1 MTLAAVSAVDDILA
15 GIDATTAPPG
25 ILDEGAKREIRRAA
39 LTAVCVPGY
48 QVPFGSREM
57 PVARGWGSGGL
68 QVTLGVIGTDD
79 TVKVIDQGDDAGVN
93 ATNLRRLIAGST
105 GCAESA
111 DSREATVIQTRHR
124 VPEQPLHDG
133 HVLVLQVPVP
143 EPLRGVQ
150 RSVAECA
157 RMHAEADYS
166 TMWVSLYEDLVRNG
180 VITKSTGYPVLVGGR
195 YVMATTP
202 IPRWDV
208 PRLHQAEHLSLFG
221 AGREKRI
228 YAVPPHTDVEPL
240 TFDDV
245 PFEVEGPGDGAD
257 GVCVRCG
264 SDDTFLVEAGPGR
277 FACSDTEWCARVVD
291 GDADEVAHRAAAP
304 LHLLPDLTRRAGVQR
319 LQESHIPEPGVQGS
333 GFPERREAS
342 TGPEWA
348 LLVEGIGKVHGPGGA
363 AAVAGTGPEHG
374 TAVSPSSGAIVAAW
388 DVGFDVAPGEA
399 VGLIGESGS
408 GKSTVLRCIV
418 GDEQATAGRLFL
430 SAVDGGGTDVLG
442 LDGPARRRLRIATL
456 GIVHQDPSA
465 ELAMNVSAGGNIADR
480 LTAAGWRSYGAIRA
494 RAAELLDRV
503 EVPLSRMD
511 DPVRTFSGGM
521 RQRVQIAKALATDP
535 EVLLLD
541 EPTTGLDAS
550 VAAGVLDLLRGLLA
564 ERDVAAVVVS
574 HDFGVIEA
582 LTDRS
587 LVMQLGRVVERGLT
601 DQLFRDPH
609 HPYTQRLVAAA
620 RR

>member
-1 MTLAAVSAVDDILA
+1 MTTSLTAGVDELLAELDDA
-15 GIDATTAPPG
+15 APRPG

-68 QVTLGVIGTDD
+68 QVTLAVVGAAD

-93 ATNLRRLIAGST
+93 ATNLRRLIAASA
-105 GCAESA
+105 GCDETT
-111 DSREATVIQTRHR
+111 DSRASTVVQTRHR
-124 VPEQPLHDG
+124 VPEQELAPG
-133 HVLVLQVPVP
+133 QVLVLQVPVP

-150 RSVAECA
+150 KSMQECA

-180 VITKSTGYPVLVGGR
+180 VITRSTGYPVLVGGR

-208 PRLHQAEHLSLFG
+208 PRLHRCGQLNLFG

-228 YAVPPHTDVEPL
+228 YAVPPHTSVEPL

-245 PFEVEGPGDGAD
+245 PFEVEAAGGA
-257 GVCVRCG
+257 VCLRCG
-264 SDDTFLVEAGPGR
+264 SDDTFLVDAGAGR
-277 FACSDTEWCARVVD
+277 FACSDTEWCDRVRA
-291 GDADEVAHRAAAP
+291 GDADLAAHRALAP
-304 LHLLPDLTRRAGVQR
+304 LHLLPGATTPPGERLSSPQR
-319 LQESHIPEPGVQGS
+319 QESLT
-333 GFPERREAS
+333 
-342 TGPEWA
+342 TGLEWTLRA
-348 LLVEGIGKVHGPGGA
+348 EGIGKVHGPGGA
-363 AAVAGTGPEHG
+363 AAVEGTGPEHG
-374 TAVSPSSGAIVAAW
+374 TAVSPTTGAVVAAW

-399 VGLIGESGS
+399 LGLIGESGS
-408 GKSTVLRCIV
+408 GKSTVLRCLV
-418 GDEQATAGRLFL
+418 GDEHATAGRVHL
-430 SAVDGGGTDVLG
+430 SAVDGGATDVLT
-442 LDGPARRRLRIATL
+442 LDGATRRRLRVHTL
-456 GIVHQDPSA
+456 GIVHQDPA
-465 ELAMNVSAGGNIADR
+465 DGLVLDVTAGGNIAER
-480 LTAAGWRSYGAIRA
+480 LTAAGWRSYSAIRA

-535 EVLLLD
+535 TVLLLD

-550 VAAGVLDLLRGLLA
+550 VAAGVLDLLRSLLA

-574 HDFGVIEA
+574 HDFAVIEA

-587 LVMQLGRVVERGLT
+587 LVMQLGRVVEQGLT
-601 DQLFRDPH
+601 DRLFLDPH

>member
-1 MTLAAVSAVDDILA
+1 MTLATTTGVDDLLA
-15 GIDATTAPPG
+15 GIDATAPPAG

-68 QVTLGVIGTDD
+68 QVTLAVIGETD

-105 GCAESA
+105 GSTESA

-124 VPEQPLHDG
+124 VPEQPLSEG

-150 RSVAECA
+150 RSVVECA

-208 PRLHQAEHLSLFG
+208 PRLHRSEHLSLFG

-245 PFEVEGPGDGAD
+245 PFEVEGAQA
-257 GVCVRCG
+257 VCARCG
-264 SDDTFLVEAGPGR
+264 SDDTFLVDAGKGR

-291 GDADEVAHRAAAP
+291 GDADGVAHRKAAP
-304 LHLLPDLTRRAGVQR
+304 LHLLPDPTRRAGSPAVV
-319 LQESHIPEPGVQGS
+319 QESHVAVPQVHER
-333 GFPERREAS
+333 GFPELA
-342 TGPEWA
+342 GPEWA
-348 LLVEGIGKVHGPGGA
+348 LLVEGVGKVHGPGGA
-363 AAVAGTGPEHG
+363 AAVPGTGPEHR
-374 TAVSPSSGAIVAAW
+374 TAVSPATGAIVAAW

-408 GKSTVLRCIV
+408 GKSTVLRCVV
-418 GDEQATAGRLFL
+418 GDERATAGRMFL
-430 SAVDGGGTDVLG
+430 SAVDGGATDVFT

-456 GIVHQDPSA
+456 GIVHQDPSDG
-465 ELAMNVSAGGNIADR
+465 LALNVTAGGNIAER

-535 EVLLLD
+535 TVLLLD

-550 VAAGVLDLLRGLLA
+550 VAAGVLDLLRSLLA

-574 HDFGVIEA
+574 HDFAVIEA

-587 LVMQLGRVVERGLT
+587 LVMQLGRVVEQGLT

>member
-1 MTLAAVSAVDDILA
+1 MTLAAVSGVDDLLA
-15 GIDATTAPPG
+15 GIDATAAPAG

-68 QVTLGVIGTDD
+68 QVTLAVIGADD

-124 VPEQPLHDG
+124 VPEQPLSDG
-133 HVLVLQVPVP
+133 QVLVLQVPVP

-195 YVMATTP
+195 YVMATSP

-208 PRLHQAEHLSLFG
+208 PRLHRSEHLSLFG

-240 TFDDV
+240 TFEDV
-245 PFEVEGPGDGAD
+245 PFEVEGAD
-257 GVCVRCG
+257 GVCARCG
-264 SDDTFLVEAGPGR
+264 SDDTYLVEAGQGR
-277 FACSDTEWCARVVD
+277 FVCSDTEWCARVAE
-291 GDADEVAHRAAAP
+291 GDADRTTHRAIAP
-304 LHLLPDLTRRAGVQR
+304 LHLLPDPASRAGAREV
-319 LQESHIPEPGVQGS
+319 QESHIQGFEGPER
-333 GFPERREAS
+333 GFPEP
-342 TGPEWA
+342 GPEWA
-348 LLVEGIGKVHGPGGA
+348 LLVEGIGKVHGAGGP
-363 AAVAGTGPEHG
+363 AAVPGTGPEHG
-374 TAVSPSSGAIVAAW
+374 TAVSPVTGAIAAAW

-430 SAVDGGGTDVLG
+430 SAVDGGGTDVFTI
-442 LDGPARRRLRIATL
+442 DAPARRKLRIATL
-456 GIVHQDPSA
+456 GIVHQDPS
-465 ELAMNVSAGGNIADR
+465 EGLALNVTAGGNIAER

-521 RQRVQIAKALATDP
+521 RQRVQIAKALATEPD
-535 EVLLLD
+535 VLLLD

-564 ERDVAAVVVS
+564 ERNVAAVVVS
-574 HDFGVIEA
+574 HDFAVIEA

-587 LVMQLGRVVERGLT
+587 LVMQLGRVVEQGLT

>member
-1 MTLAAVSAVDDILA
+1 MTLATATSHVDDLLA
-15 GIDATTAPPG
+15 GIDAATPSVG
-25 ILDEGAKREIRRAA
+25 LLDEGAKREIRRAA

-68 QVTLGVIGTDD
+68 QVTLAVIGTVD

-105 GCAESA
+105 GCTESA

-124 VPEQPLHDG
+124 VPEQPLHEG

-208 PRLHQAEHLSLFG
+208 PRLHRSEHLSLFG

-228 YAVPPHTDVEPL
+228 FAVPPHTDVEPL

-245 PFEVEGPGDGAD
+245 PFEVEAAD
-257 GVCVRCG
+257 GVCARCG
-264 SDDTFLVEAGPGR
+264 SDDTFLVEAGKGR
-277 FACSDTEWCARVVD
+277 FACSDTEWCARVQES
-291 GDADEVAHRAAAP
+291 DADGQAHRELAP
-304 LHLLPDLTRRAGVQR
+304 LHLLPTRAARPEVQESHIPAPQV
-319 LQESHIPEPGVQGS
+319 QESHIPEPG
-333 GFPERREAS
+333 RH
-342 TGPEWA
+342 EWA
-348 LLVEGIGKVHGPGGA
+348 LLVEGLGKVHGPGGSS
-363 AAVAGTGPEHG
+363 AVPGTGPSHG
-374 TAVSPSSGAIVAAW
+374 TAVSPSTGAIVAAW

-399 VGLIGESGS
+399 IGLIGESGS
-408 GKSTVLRCIV
+408 GKSTVLRCVV
-418 GDEQATAGRLFL
+418 GDERASAGRLFL
-430 SAVDGGGTDVLG
+430 AGVDDGDTDVLT
-442 LDGPARRRLRIATL
+442 LDGPARRKLRIATL
-456 GIVHQDPSA
+456 GIVHQDPSDG
-465 ELAMNVSAGGNIADR
+465 LALDVTAGGNIAER
-480 LTAAGWRSYGAIRA
+480 LTAAGWRSFGAIRA
-494 RAAELLDRV
+494 RAAELLERV

-535 EVLLLD
+535 AVLLLD

-550 VAAGVLDLLRGLLA
+550 VAAGVLDLLRSLLA

-574 HDFGVIEA
+574 HDFAVIEA

-587 LVMQLGRVVERGLT
+587 LVMQLGRVVEQGLT

>member
-1 MTLAAVSAVDDILA
+1 MSTTTTATTPTTTPGVEDLLS
-15 GIDATTAPPG
+15 GIDAAAPLPG

-68 QVTLGVIGTDD
+68 QVTLAVIGADD

-111 DSREATVIQTRHR
+111 DSREATVVQTRHR
-124 VPEQPLHDG
+124 VPEQPLGDG
-133 HVLVLQVPVP
+133 QVLVLQVPVP

-180 VITKSTGYPVLVGGR
+180 VITQSTGYPVLVGDR

-208 PRLHQAEHLSLFG
+208 PRLHRSAHLSLFG
-221 AGREKRI
+221 AGREKRL

-245 PFEVEGPGDGAD
+245 PFEVEGALQDGAAAR
-257 GVCVRCG
+257 CIRCG
-264 SDDTFLVEAGPGR
+264 SDDTFLVDAGKGR
-277 FACSDTEWCARVVD
+277 FACSDTEWCARVSD
-291 GDADEVAHRAAAP
+291 GDADVTGHRAAAP
-304 LHLLPDLTRRAGVQR
+304 LQLLPDPGRRGGATATPR
-319 LQESHIPEPGVQGS
+319 APEPVHRALPLPGV
-333 GFPERREAS
+333 
-342 TGPEWA
+342 EWT
-348 LLVEGIGKVHGPGGA
+348 LLAEGLGKIHGPGGA
-363 AAVAGTGPEHG
+363 AAVAGTGPEPG
-374 TAVSPSSGAIVAAW
+374 TAVSPTTGAVVAAW

-418 GDEQATAGRLFL
+418 GDEPATAGRLFL
-430 SAVDGGGTDVLG
+430 TAVDGGRTDVLG
-442 LDGPARRRLRIATL
+442 LDAAARRRLRIATL
-456 GIVHQDPSA
+456 GIVHQDPA
-465 ELAMNVSAGGNIADR
+465 DGLALDVTAGGNIAER

-535 EVLLLD
+535 AVLLLD

-550 VAAGVLDLLRGLLA
+550 IAAGVLDLLRGLLA

-574 HDFGVIEA
+574 HDFAVIET

-587 LVMQLGRVVERGLT
+587 LVMQLGRVVEHGLT

>member
-1 MTLAAVSAVDDILA
+1 MIPVTTGPPATGVGDLLAELDAGSPLA
-15 GIDATTAPPG
+15 G

-39 LTAVCVPGY
+39 ITAVCVPGY

-57 PVARGWGSGGL
+57 PIARGWGSGGL
-68 QVTLGVIGTDD
+68 QVTLAVVGSED

-93 ATNLRRLIAGST
+93 ATNLRRMIAGTT
-105 GCAESA
+105 GCAESV
-111 DSREATVIQTRHR
+111 DSRDATVIQTRHR
-124 VPEQPLHDG
+124 VPEQPLHDR

-150 RSVAECA
+150 RSVAACA

-180 VITKSTGYPVLVGGR
+180 VISRSTGYPVLVGGR

-208 PRLHQAEHLSLFG
+208 PRLHRSRHLSLFG

-228 YAVPPHTDVEPL
+228 YAVPPHTDVVPL

-245 PFEVEGPGDGAD
+245 PFEVEGAGGE
-257 GVCVRCG
+257 RCARC
-264 SDDTFLVEAGPGR
+264 SADDTFLVDAGAGR
-277 FACSDTEWCARVVD
+277 FACSDTEWCGRVRA
-291 GDADEVAHRAAAP
+291 GDADFAGHRAMAP
-304 LHLLPDLTRRAGVQR
+304 LHLLPDPARRARPAPQR
-319 LQESHIPEPGVQGS
+319 RLAQNPAHAPVTEH
-333 GFPERREAS
+333 
-342 TGPEWA
+342 EWTLRA
-348 LLVEGIGKVHGPGGA
+348 EGIGKVHGAGGA
-363 AAVAGTGPEHG
+363 GAVEGTGPDHG
-374 TAVSPSSGAIVAAW
+374 TAVSPATGAVVAAW
-388 DVGFDVAPGEA
+388 DVTFDVAPGEA
-399 VGLIGESGS
+399 IGLIGESGS
-408 GKSTVLRCIV
+408 GKSTVLRCLV
-418 GDEQATAGRLFL
+418 GDEPATAGRVFL
-430 SAVDGGGTDVLG
+430 SAVGGGTTDVLTLAG
-442 LDGPARRRLRIATL
+442 AARRRLRVSTL
-456 GIVHQDPSA
+456 GIVHQDPA
-465 ELAMNVSAGGNIADR
+465 EGLALDVTAGGNVAER
-480 LTAAGWRSYGAIRA
+480 LTAAGWRSFSAIRA
-494 RAAELLDRV
+494 RAAELLGRV

-535 EVLLLD
+535 AVLLLD

-550 VAAGVLDLLRGLLA
+550 IAAGVLDLLRGLLA

-574 HDFGVIEA
+574 HDFAVIEA

-587 LVMQLGRVVERGLT
+587 LVMQLGRVVEQGLT
-601 DQLFRDPH
+601 DQLFGDPH